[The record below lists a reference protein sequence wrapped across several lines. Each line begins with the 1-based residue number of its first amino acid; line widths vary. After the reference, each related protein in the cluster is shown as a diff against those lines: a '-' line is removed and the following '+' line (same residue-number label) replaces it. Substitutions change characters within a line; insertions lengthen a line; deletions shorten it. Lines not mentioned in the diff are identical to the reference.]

1 MGNSQSISIDK
12 NSEGALEQVWEAYW
26 FLPAGSRSLAVV
38 RVVTGV
44 LGLLLCA
51 TYGTDL
57 SGWFEFFAVFPES
70 ASKGFLLCR
79 SSAGVELSFPGA
91 VRSRCHRVS
100 AV

>member
-1 MGNSQSISIDK
+1 MGNSRSISTDK

-38 RVVTGV
+38 RVMTGV

-57 SGWFEFFAVFPES
+57 SVMVWATRL
-70 ASKGFLLCR
+70 A
-79 SSAGVELSFPGA
+79 AY
-91 VRSRCHRVS
+91 
-100 AV
+100 